1 MSDRSPRERF
11 IEVLL
16 SKVDADHYPSATQ
29 MALLER
35 NLDRRE
41 LGAYVDILMSKV
53 DQDRFPSI
61 PMMQRVERLLAQ
73 LPDRPG

>member
-1 MSDRSPRERF
+1 M
-11 IEVLL
+11 EVLL
-16 SKVDADHYPSATQ
+16 SKVAEDRYPSTTQ

-41 LGAYVDILMSKV
+41 IGAYVDILLEKI
-53 DQDRFPSI
+53 DGDRFPSI
-61 PMMQRVERLLAQ
+61 PMMQRIERLLAQ